1 MDTDLIPADKVLRKK
16 VILFLLVV
24 ILASIVLEPHFKAYM
39 HQVSQLSKKDP
50 ELALEK
56 TMLLLKWSLRLVFL
70 SLLGM
75 GVYLIVLARRTFRSG
90 QYPPPGMR
98 VIRDTRLRTGNQA
111 NRAAIS
117 LIVLASFLIVAAFF
131 FLYWPYAF
139 EKTLLKKKG
148 SNEKINVLQAQLIH
162 CHCQIRD
169 SETWFGMTYF
179 FLS

>member
-148 SNEKINVLQAQLIH
+148 SNEKINILLQTQLTH
-162 CHCQIRD
+162 RRSQIRD
-169 SETWFGMTYF
+169 SET
-179 FLS
+179 SSE